1 MEWTKTQYNTL
12 YETWVPY
19 LEDLY
24 LRYFTRDNK
33 ASYTTKENLDK
44 TKVTG
49 ISQVDTLQDNLHS
62 TASSQLGQDGLG
74 RPVGDLLSSEG
85 INRLERKGK
94 DEQGGYLPGGNSNN
108 PVSGAGNT
116 LVGGVVEGGKTVGNG
131 VVDGGRAAGGWLGFG
146 GRKEQQQK

>member
-12 YETWVPY
+12 YDTWVPY

-33 ASYTTKENLDK
+33 ASYTTKENLDR

-49 ISQVDTLQDNLHS
+49 ISQVDTLQDNLHA

-74 RPVGDLLSSEG
+74 RPVGDLLSKEG
-85 INRLERKGK
+85 INRLERKGR
-94 DEQGGYLPGGNSNN
+94 DEQGGYVPGANNN

-131 VVDGGRAAGGWLGFG
+131 VLDGGKAAGGWLGFG
-146 GRKEQQQK
+146 GSKGEQK

>member
-49 ISQVDTLQDNLHS
+49 ISQVDNLQDNIHS
-62 TASSQLGQDGLG
+62 TAASQLGQNGLG
-74 RPVGDLLSSEG
+74 RPVGDLLSKEG

-94 DEQGGYLPGGNSNN
+94 DDQGGYLPGGNNN
-108 PVSGAGNT
+108 PVSSTGNT
-116 LVGGVVEGGKTVGNG
+116 LVGGVVDGGKAVGNG
-131 VVDGGRAAGGWLGFG
+131 VVDGGNAAGGWLGFG
-146 GRKEQQQK
+146 SRKKQEQRE

>member
-49 ISQVDTLQDNLHS
+49 ISQVDTLQDNIHT

-74 RPVGDLLSSEG
+74 RPVGDLLSREG
-85 INRLERKGK
+85 VNRLERKGK
-94 DEQGGYLPGGNSNN
+94 DGQGGYVPGGNSNV
-108 PVSGAGNT
+108 VSGAGNT
-116 LVGGVVEGGKTVGNG
+116 LVGGAVEGGKTAGSG
-131 VVDGGRAAGGWLGFG
+131 VVNGGKAAVGWFGLGK
-146 GRKEQQQK
+146 KEQK